1 MARDGSILLGA
12 VLQRPHDRANAHS
25 VLSDRCHEV
34 TALTRASLKKLL
46 SAINSQQH
54 GPFSAGFQMDR
65 FRCYQPS
72 RMVSCVLPS
81 TISIVYL
88 NCGYILEQLRLFPSK
103 GLSGGVKDSC
113 SKT

>member
-1 MARDGSILLGA
+1 MARDGSVLLGA
-12 VLQRPHDRANAHS
+12 VLQRPHDRADAHS
-25 VLSDRCHEV
+25 VFSERCHEV
-34 TALTRASLKKLL
+34 TALIGASLKRRL

-54 GPFSAGFQMDR
+54 GPFSAKFQMDS

-72 RMVSCVLPS
+72 HTVSCVLSS
-81 TISIVYL
+81 TIPIVYL
-88 NCGYILEQLRLFPSK
+88 NCGQILEQLKLFPSK